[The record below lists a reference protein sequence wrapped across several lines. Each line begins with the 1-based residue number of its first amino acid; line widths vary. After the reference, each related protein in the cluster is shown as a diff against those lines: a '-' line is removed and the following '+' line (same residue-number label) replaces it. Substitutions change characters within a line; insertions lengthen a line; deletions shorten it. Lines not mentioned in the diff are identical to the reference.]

1 MEVRVWLGYDLGVK
15 GDYPGLYAFLDDHDA
30 IECGESFCSFLF
42 ECSDRDN
49 LKPELLAAIE
59 SAVQLAPT
67 DRLYVIYRRN
77 DNLTSGSFL
86 WGRRKANPWEGYGSK
101 RENTEESD
109 PE

>member
-1 MEVRVWLGYDLGVK
+1 MEARVWLGYDLGVK

-30 IECGESFCSFLF
+30 IECGESSCSFLF

-86 WGRRKANPWEGYGSK
+86 WGRRKACPWEGYGSK
-101 RENTEESD
+101 GENTEESD

>member
-1 MEVRVWLGYDLGVK
+1 MTWELK
-15 GDYPGLYAFLDDHDA
+15 GIIQDCMHFLNNHDA

-59 SAVQLAPT
+59 SAAQLAPT

-86 WGRRKANPWEGYGSK
+86 WGRRKACPWEGYGSK
-101 RENTEESD
+101 GEITEESD

>member
-49 LKPELLAAIE
+49 LKPELLAAI
-59 SAVQLAPT
+59 PT
-67 DRLYVIYRRN
+67 DRIYVIYRRN

-86 WGRRKANPWEGYGSK
+86 WGRRKACPWEGYGSK
-101 RENTEESD
+101 GENSEVFD
-109 PE
+109 K